1 MKKDA
6 DMETKIPFLEV
17 SDAIVLSG
25 AETLY
30 WCMQCGLCTGTCP
43 WRLVPGEASE
53 QFNIRLVQ
61 RMGQLGLEGFES
73 ENCLFACTTCRACV
87 DRCPRGVDIIA
98 NVRGMRSMLAEVG
111 TIPPSLKPIA
121 GSLHAQGNPWSGDRA
136 KRTDWMKDLEVP
148 AFSEATEYFLFVCCT
163 SCFDIRSQKIARAVA
178 KALKAAGVSFGVIG
192 AEESCCGESI
202 RKIGDQEL
210 FQKLASANVEL
221 FNSKGVKKIIV
232 TSPHCLYTLK
242 NEYPELGGE
251 WEVVHYSEILA
262 KAVAEGKLKL
272 EGDPVGPVAMH
283 DPCYLGRH
291 CDVFEQ
297 PRDLIAALPGA
308 ELKELARHHR
318 NSLCCGGGGGR
329 VWMETRAGERF
340 AELRITEAVESGAKT
355 LVTSCPYCITMLE
368 DSCNVMGKADQL
380 KVMDLSELIA
390 EKI

>member
-1 MKKDA
+1 
-6 DMETKIPFLEV
+6 MEARIPFLEV
-17 SDAIVLSG
+17 SDAIVASG

-87 DRCPRGVDIIA
+87 DRCPRGVDIIG

-121 GSLHAQGNPWSGDRA
+121 GSLHSQGNPWSGDRS
-136 KRTDWMKDLEVP
+136 KRTDWAKDIEVP
-148 AFSEATEYFLFVCCT
+148 RFSDDTEYFLFVCCT

-178 KALKAAGVSFGVIG
+178 KVLKASGVSFGIIG
-192 AEESCCGESI
+192 EEESCCGESI
-202 RKIGDQEL
+202 RKIGDEQL
-210 FQKLASANVEL
+210 FQKLAQSNIEL
-221 FNSKGVKKIIV
+221 FNRKGVKKIIV

-251 WEVVHYSEILA
+251 WEVYHYTEV
-262 KAVAEGKLKL
+262 VAEAVQSCKLKINANGGAIAL
-272 EGDPVGPVAMH
+272 H

-291 CDVFEQ
+291 NNIYDQ
-297 PRDLIAALPGA
+297 PRSLINSLG
-308 ELKELARHHR
+308 ELKEMSRWGK

-329 VWMETRAGERF
+329 VWMETKAGERF
-340 AELRITEAVESGAKT
+340 AELRISEALEAGARALAT
-355 LVTSCPYCITMLE
+355 CCPYCVTMLE
-368 DSCNVMGKADQL
+368 DSCNVMGKQNEL
-380 KVMDLSELIA
+380 RVVDLIELVA
-390 EKI
+390 ENL